1 MSVQTKALI
10 ERWQEF
16 RSVAIAEA
24 CIQYHE
30 QMLDGWKE
38 TLDQEIRSLKED
50 TWHEYDEDDEDDEG
64 TEVCAIDILRQ
75 LEEDSRGEWSGADYH
90 NYITREQF
98 RQAEI
103 RDLDFM
109 CRHWKFADD
118 MEGEEE

>member
-1 MSVQTKALI
+1 VSVQTKALI

-30 QMLDGWKE
+30 EMIQGWKE
-38 TLDQEIRSLKED
+38 TLDQEIRSLEDD
-50 TWHEYDEDDEDDEG
+50 TWYEETDEG
-64 TEVCAIDILRQ
+64 DEEVEVCAIDILRE
-75 LEEDSRGEWSGADYH
+75 LEEDSRGEWSGIDYP

-98 RQAEI
+98 RQAEM
-103 RDLDFM
+103 RDLDIM
-109 CRHWKFADD
+109 CRIWKFADD